1 MTLKMR
7 NRIVFICSCIIF
19 VLSVSCKNS
28 DEGFVPK
35 PRAYFRID
43 LPEKKYHLCDTIFPF
58 TFEYPVYSEIEI
70 DSASWFNIVFPK
82 FKGKIHF
89 SYKKVD
95 GHLYEYTEDAREFVY
110 KHVPKATDIKTEIF
124 NDFENNVY
132 ALLYHIEG
140 QEAASPLQFY
150 ATDSTSH
157 FLRAAL
163 YFEHIPNNDSIAPII
178 EFVNQDVLHFL
189 KTIKWK

>member
-1 MTLKMR
+1 M
-7 NRIVFICSCIIF
+7 C
-19 VLSVSCKNS
+19 VSCKNS
-28 DEGFVPK
+28 DDHLFVPK
-35 PRAYFRID
+35 PRAYFRIE
-43 LPEKKYHLCDTIFPF
+43 LPDKNYQLCDTILPF

-70 DSASWFNIVFPK
+70 DSASWFNITFPK

-89 SYKKVD
+89 SYKKVNTHIYD
-95 GHLYEYTEDAREFVY
+95 YTEDTREFVY
-110 KHVPKATDIKTEIF
+110 KHVPKATDIKTELF
-124 NDFENNVY
+124 NDFDNNVF
-132 ALLYHIEG
+132 ALLYYIEG

-178 EFVNQDVLHFL
+178 DFVNQDVLHFL
-189 KTIKWK
+189 KTLKWK